1 MRGKEVE
8 GKNGEQVRGGDD
20 DEETRGRQ
28 KYKLGRTGRERQEKI
43 GSIVKMLKEDRKDG
57 WKGKTQ
63 GVSGGRRGGGGGGPS
78 EGGAPSY
85 CGRAFRMAFTSSAT
99 AVNANSNWSCGETK
113 AGNKREEES

>member
-1 MRGKEVE
+1 M
-8 GKNGEQVRGGDD
+8 RGGDD

-28 KYKLGRTGRERQEKI
+28 KYKLGRTGENRQHRENVKRRQERWTERKNTR
-43 GSIVKMLKEDRKDG
+43 GQRWKERE
-57 WKGKTQ
+57 
-63 GVSGGRRGGGGGGPS
+63 GGGGGGPS

-99 AVNANSNWSCGETK
+99 AVSANSNWSCGETK